1 LWTAF
6 FGYLR
11 CKPPRYFELYAGYDE
26 EDGEELMVA
35 GKRMRKPGSEV
46 KRAGEKT
53 RKTGKKM
60 RKPGSEVKRAGEKTR
75 KPGKKMRKAG
85 S

>member
-11 CKPPRYFELYAGYDE
+11 RKPPRYFELYAAYDE
-26 EDGEELMVA
+26 EDGEELMKA
-35 GKRMRKPGSEV
+35 
-46 KRAGEKT
+46 
-53 RKTGKKM
+53 GKKM

-75 KPGKKMRKAG
+75 KTGEKMRKPGSEVKRAGQKTRKTGKKMRKAG